1 MAELSDLWN
10 DPDARD
16 AAEAVSE
23 RISAMSD
30 DELKALITP
39 VRDRSPSEWSVEQLQ
54 ADAELDHRLGLRGE
68 TAAGAASHPSRT
80 VPISIRMP
88 VDLLGRIREEAER
101 RQTPYQRLIR
111 DLVEA
116 GLAASAQ
123 PIGRL
128 EVSAELLER
137 IANQG
142 SVIVEVRRAPGAR

>member
-68 TAAGAASHPSRT
+68 TTAAAAASQAPRT

-88 VDLLGRIREEAER
+88 VELLDRVREEAER

-111 DLVEA
+111 ELVEA
-116 GLAASAQ
+116 GLAAGAQ
-123 PIGRL
+123 PLARL
-128 EVSAELLER
+128 EVSAELLDR
-137 IANQG
+137 IATER
-142 SVIVEVRRAPGAR
+142 SVVVEVRRGH